1 MPPDPGWPEPPG
13 NVLCPGL
20 RPPSLPPSRISRPPG
35 QVGPSSLISVLCKE
49 PLEALD
55 PDKLW
60 LVALQVGVRLPR
72 GSPHFSSVRFRGT
85 PPTSLT
91 PRSPEEAALAPVL
104 PPPGRGPLSS
114 LLGRCTFALTATGE
128 WLSCDHLRQERRVRQ
143 GGALPRAGPGAPPLL
158 VDMASPATVC
168 RWRAYR
174 RLTQPH
180 WLPLINELSEKV
192 EFPAGGNARATSAPF
207 LAGPAVC
214 DLRGLPQRLL

>member
-1 MPPDPGWPEPPG
+1 MTQTSS
-13 NVLCPGL
+13 GL
-20 RPPSLPPSRISRPPG
+20 L
-35 QVGPSSLISVLCKE
+35 LCKWASGC
-49 PLEALD
+49 P
-55 PDKLW
+55 
-60 LVALQVGVRLPR
+60 VAHLTSHPC
-72 GSPHFSSVRFRGT
+72 GSEGP

-158 VDMASPATVC
+158 VDTGGRLTRPPWLPLISEKVASPATVC

>member
-1 MPPDPGWPEPPG
+1 MTQTSS
-13 NVLCPGL
+13 GL
-20 RPPSLPPSRISRPPG
+20 L
-35 QVGPSSLISVLCKE
+35 LCKWASGC
-49 PLEALD
+49 P
-55 PDKLW
+55 
-60 LVALQVGVRLPR
+60 VAHLTSHPC
-72 GSPHFSSVRFRGT
+72 GSEGP

-104 PPPGRGPLSS
+104 PPPGHGPLSS
-114 LLGRCTFALTATGE
+114 LLGQCTFALTATGE

-143 GGALPRAGPGAPPLL
+143 GGRCLEQDPGRLPSWWIQ
-158 VDMASPATVC
+158 VDASPDPPGFRSSVRRWHPRPLYAGVC

-174 RLTQPH
+174 RLTRPH